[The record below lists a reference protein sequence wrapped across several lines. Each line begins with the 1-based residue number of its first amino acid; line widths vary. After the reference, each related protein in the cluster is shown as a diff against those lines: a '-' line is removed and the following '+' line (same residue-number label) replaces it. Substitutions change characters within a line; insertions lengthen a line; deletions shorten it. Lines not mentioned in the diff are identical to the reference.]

1 MVPSFRSLLLAVGAL
16 LAAFA
21 APALAGLPTA
31 ITDLLTCRRYDRVLR
46 DGNFLAVTNLCQNE
60 TLAVVERCIG
70 ESAKLCVIT
79 QTQAEAV
86 TVNLDS
92 VCDLPPRE
100 FTYVPDLFRCGQYVQ
115 QLQSGNVPPAL
126 CEPDTLPTVRRCID
140 VGVRLGVISAAEAK
154 ALNATLTASCRLPR
168 PG

>member
-115 QLQSGNVPPAL
+115 QLQSGNIPPQACQPEAL
-126 CEPDTLPTVRRCID
+126 VTVRRCL
-140 VGVRLGVISAAEAK
+140 VVAVRLGSISQAEANI
-154 ALNATLTASCRLPR
+154 LNESLNFACRVLP
-168 PG
+168 G